1 MPAGRWHGRHGT
13 LPYSYNYTMKL
24 YQALSLLLFVGAS
37 CTDAPRSIDLDG
49 REEISFG
56 LIEPSDG
63 SRALELAVV
72 SPDEMTLKDGCGD
85 IAPVKAYV
93 TVADMPTSAIAGSA
107 APIHGIED
115 LESFGIYSFFYA
127 SDSDVAKPFF
137 ENEMANGDAGY
148 WTTSTPYY
156 WPTVPGSTLTFWAM
170 AGLDALGV
178 SVAEATDSPGQME
191 IRYTVPQRANEQH
204 DLMLAT
210 TGRINT
216 PGERVP
222 LKFSH
227 LCAAARF
234 VTGKEMQPGIIKR
247 IVLSGIKSQGV
258 YTTIW
263 SNLAGNTSFTVD
275 VNKTMN
281 ESQTAGTA
289 KTPDDNMLM
298 MLPQTLGDDAV
309 MTVVFQDKVTGNE
322 RELTA
327 SLKGQTWKQGTTTT
341 YHIGITP
348 EYEIEFTQPVDIQ
361 DATYVICNSAIR
373 VSGVPD
379 GKTWTLTVGAS
390 DGSDPSVQLTAD
402 VNEYVKQGFWTDKE
416 MRNGSTVTNISAR
429 GSKTVKGS
437 GSGEFPLTVFLP
449 ENVSATDRTVT
460 LSLSVDG
467 APARYTATQEITQ
480 LPPSWNGNMG
490 WEQIDDKNTG
500 VYGFDYEARHVYVY
514 NNSHSIVPAN
524 NVVTQV
530 QRLIEQ
536 YEASG
541 YASVVRYNVSL
552 VSYRNYVDINY
563 RKLNTLDGKA
573 VSTIDGQLNTRQL
586 FSFGG
591 TALSNNFEKALL
603 EMTRVGDSSSKA
615 YRKVDGDKDVPQW
628 VDGTLIN
635 ESQMLV
641 DVLKKNKYYLNTS
654 VVGDLTTTTPLIRAE
669 DIVWYI
675 PASGQFAGAPAWYGG
690 APMNN
695 GDFWSSTAG
704 DAGYAYSGSG
714 VSTPRT
720 ATKSVRVAR
729 NR

>member
-1 MPAGRWHGRHGT
+1 
-13 LPYSYNYTMKL
+13 
-24 YQALSLLLFVGAS
+24 
-37 CTDAPRSIDLDG
+37 
-49 REEISFG
+49 
-56 LIEPSDG
+56 
-63 SRALELAVV
+63 
-72 SPDEMTLKDGCGD
+72 
-85 IAPVKAYV
+85 
-93 TVADMPTSAIAGSA
+93 
-107 APIHGIED
+107 
-115 LESFGIYSFFYA
+115 
-127 SDSDVAKPFF
+127 
-137 ENEMANGDAGY
+137 
-148 WTTSTPYY
+148 
-156 WPTVPGSTLTFWAM
+156 
-170 AGLDALGV
+170 
-178 SVAEATDSPGQME
+178 
-191 IRYTVPQRANEQH
+191 
-204 DLMLAT
+204 
-210 TGRINT
+210 
-216 PGERVP
+216 
-222 LKFSH
+222 
-227 LCAAARF
+227 
-234 VTGKEMQPGIIKR
+234 
-247 IVLSGIKSQGV
+247 
-258 YTTIW
+258 
-263 SNLAGNTSFTVD
+263 
-275 VNKTMN
+275 
-281 ESQTAGTA
+281 
-289 KTPDDNMLM
+289 
-298 MLPQTLGDDAV
+298 
-309 MTVVFQDKVTGNE
+309 
-322 RELTA
+322 
-327 SLKGQTWKQGTTTT
+327 
-341 YHIGITP
+341 
-348 EYEIEFTQPVDIQ
+348 
-361 DATYVICNSAIR
+361 
-373 VSGVPD
+373 
-379 GKTWTLTVGAS
+379 
-390 DGSDPSVQLTAD
+390 
-402 VNEYVKQGFWTDKE
+402 

-467 APARYTATQEITQ
+467 APAQYTATQEITQ
-480 LPPSWNGNMG
+480 LPPSWSGNIG
-490 WEQIDDKNTG
+490 WEQIDDRNIG

-573 VSTIDGQLNTRQL
+573 VSTVDGQLNTRQL

-628 VDGTLIN
+628 VEGTLIN

-641 DVLKKNKYYLNTS
+641 DVLKKNRYYLNTS

-675 PASGQFAGAPAWYGG
+675 PASGQFVGAPAWYGG
-690 APMNN
+690 APMVN